1 MKLRGALVLFIAW
14 LIGVSS
20 GQAQDAPASLRT
32 EKDRRSYALGMD
44 LGNQLRRLS
53 IEIDPALFGKGLAD
67 ALAARK
73 TAMTEAEVQS
83 AVTALQAEMK
93 GRQAAAQKDRPD
105 EAAAG
110 RKFLAENMKK
120 PGVVALPSGL
130 QYRVVH
136 AGTGKKPAV
145 TDTVVCHYRG
155 TFLDGTEFDSSH
167 ERNQPATFPVK
178 GVIKGWTEALQLM
191 PVGSTWELVIPPDL
205 AYGPSGS
212 PPGIPPNATLVFEIE
227 LIAIK

>member
-1 MKLRGALVLFIAW
+1 
-14 LIGVSS
+14 
-20 GQAQDAPASLRT
+20 
-32 EKDRRSYALGMD
+32 
-44 LGNQLRRLS
+44 
-53 IEIDPALFGKGLAD
+53 
-67 ALAARK
+67 
-73 TAMTEAEVQS
+73 
-83 AVTALQAEMK
+83 MK

-130 QYRVVH
+130 QYKVVH